1 MRFGVLGPVVVD
13 KPDGTGLGGPR
24 QRRLLAALLA
34 DRGRLVSTDRLA
46 EVVFAGEPTEAAA
59 ATLRTYVTR
68 LRRTL
73 GGHDATIETE
83 TPGYRLHI
91 GSSTV
96 DAELFEDAL
105 FRSRTLRSEGQVA
118 EALDA
123 VAGGLE
129 LWRGPAYAEFAD
141 EEWIAPEAIRLDGL
155 RVDAEETRLACL
167 LDLGRHDEVVPALTA
182 FAERHPLREPA
193 RLLLITALY
202 RAGRQADALRAADAY
217 RRALAD
223 VGLEPT
229 EEFERLEDRVVSQ
242 DPDLRLPPPSGR
254 HLRGY
259 RLIGPLGGD
268 DRVEIHTALQPGIE
282 RLVAI
287 TSYSAA
293 VADHPTF
300 IREFETRIREVARV
314 EHPGLVEILDFWREP
329 GSAHLVT
336 RLARGGSL
344 AELLEKGPLG
354 ADTVAPIILQAA
366 GALAEA
372 HTNGLWHGSLRPADI
387 LFDEDGSIRV
397 AGVGLSEI
405 VEAVTSSPDVLESS
419 GPAADQL
426 ALARIAQRAL
436 TGFDARDA
444 GTGLRVSGH
453 RPELLALDGVLA
465 RAAAPNHADRYGDI
479 TAFARSFADAIGA
492 DAPAPVSAS
501 RINPYK
507 GLRPFRETDSA
518 DFFGR
523 EAMVTELVTRIGKE
537 RFVTVVGG
545 SGSGKSSLVLAGVM
559 PRIRS
564 ARDGTA
570 PLVATMVPGPSPFDE
585 LTRGLRSVV
594 PLDRGA
600 GLDAAVDGV
609 YRTVAAALE
618 SETLILV
625 VDQLEELWTLVD
637 DPTERS
643 RFITGLM
650 DAVEDEGLGLHV
662 VATLRADFFD
672 RPLQHHRLGE
682 AVAAGSAGIAAMSP
696 AEIERAIVE
705 PAAAA
710 GVAVERA
717 VVAELVADV
726 VDQPSGL
733 PLLQFS
739 LTELFEA
746 CDGDTI
752 TIDDHTRL
760 GGVAGAISQR
770 AERLHR
776 DATET
781 ERRLIRMM
789 FLRLVTVGEGAP
801 DLRRRAGRSELL
813 SASPDPV
820 AMERLIDRFGAARL
834 LTFDRNP
841 HTREPTVEVA
851 HEALLRHWPRLRSW
865 VDEAGQDLTAR
876 VHLTSAAAGWEATG
890 RERGEL
896 YRGTRLAAVAH
907 WLDRTDLTD
916 AERDFL
922 HASLD
927 ARAEEEEEAQRQLE
941 LQVHANRRLRRSL
954 AAVGVVLVVA
964 LVAGFLAVSQRDRA
978 RTETA
983 RAEETLG
990 RQLATIASER
1000 VAVDR
1005 SLALLLAVEA
1015 SRLDSSD
1022 AIHRGLLD
1030 ALGGIG
1036 LPLTRTV
1043 IPTPANDYVALTV
1056 SADGETA
1063 VAKRAEG
1070 SIDVIDLRTRRV
1082 TVADL
1087 PGPASP
1093 FGGIDIS
1100 DDGSSVVVAGSDPD
1114 GTGAVIRRL
1123 PAGTEIGRIEGRGAG
1138 LHSAVFVPESDEII
1152 VADAAGVMTIHAA
1165 ESGREL
1171 RRIDTGRGLEIASLA
1186 ATRSTVYIVELSAP
1200 GAPGAAWVTA
1210 WDTVTGE
1217 RLAGPTRI
1225 DDDVVV
1231 QVAVAGDLVVT
1242 AGERMRAF
1250 DATTLE
1256 PLGEGFRG
1264 SSDGDLLFGLAV
1276 SPDGLVAA
1284 GSFNN
1289 LELWGG
1295 LGSPDGPTLLTSGGS
1310 AVGASFSPDGATL
1323 VTADPDGTIS
1333 TRRVGWVDDIGT
1345 PLEPAGPGLVTVS
1358 PEGDVVA
1365 VWGRGRGLQL
1375 FDRASLAHL
1384 GGVEGLGPEHSFL
1397 GVSFSP
1403 DGRRVATLTCPVDLA
1418 DEDCPAT
1425 IEIFD
1430 VATRRRVLGPAPAG
1444 PVWWLVGNVLA
1455 YTADGQALAVGSAAA
1470 EVRLFGA
1477 TTLRPVDPSPRMA
1490 EVVEAPGTRLIA
1502 VATGTRYGR
1511 SLVAAADD
1519 LGQVAIW
1526 DTTDTPQPIGAIR
1539 VPSSAVTF
1547 GSGGELYVGTIAGP
1561 VQAWDPLTL
1570 EPLGP
1575 TYRAS
1580 DGAWRIRLASGVLLV
1595 SMSVGGTE
1603 LFDLET
1609 ARPLSG
1615 NLPSWA
1621 ADVDIDGRR
1630 VFLGG
1635 IGFDLG
1641 GADVRALPLDIESLV
1656 AEACRHAGRNLTPEE
1671 WAGYMPA
1678 DVDHRATCPD
1688 WPLPE
1693 D

>member
-1 MRFGVLGPVVVD
+1 MVD
-13 KPDGTGLGGPR
+13 KPGGAGLGGPR

-34 DRGRLVSTDRLA
+34 DHGRLVSTDRLA
-46 EVVFAGEPTEAAA
+46 EVVFAGEPTDAAA

-91 GSSTV
+91 GSSTI

-105 FRSRTLRSEGQVA
+105 FRSRTLRTEGRVA

-123 VAGGLE
+123 VAGGLD

-155 RVDAEETRLACL
+155 RVDAEEIRLACL
-167 LDLGRHDEVVPALTA
+167 LDLGRHDEVVPALSA
-182 FAERHPLREPA
+182 FAERHPLREPV

-217 RRALAD
+217 RGALAD
-223 VGLEPT
+223 IGLEPT
-229 EEFERLEDRVVSQ
+229 EDLERLEDRVVSQ
-242 DPDLRLPPPSGR
+242 DPDLRLTPPSGR

-259 RLIGPLGGD
+259 RVIGRLGGD

-282 RLVAI
+282 RLVAV

-293 VADHPTF
+293 VADHPAF
-300 IREFETRIREVARV
+300 IREFETRVREVARV

-329 GSAHLVT
+329 GSGHLVT

-372 HTNGLWHGSLRPADI
+372 HTHGLWHGSLTPDDL

-397 AGVGLSEI
+397 AGVGISEI
-405 VEAVTSSPDVLESS
+405 VEAITSPPDVLESS

-426 ALARIAQRAL
+426 SLARITQHAL
-436 TGFDARDA
+436 TGFDAHQA

-465 RAAAPNHADRYGDI
+465 RAAAPNHADRYTDI

-492 DAPAPVSAS
+492 DTPAAVTAP

-507 GLRPFRETDSA
+507 GLRPFRETDSG

-523 EAMVTELVTRIGKE
+523 EAMVTELVTRIGTE

-545 SGSGKSSLVLAGVM
+545 SGSGKSSLVLAGVV
-559 PRIRS
+559 PRIR
-564 ARDGTA
+564 AVRHGIA

-585 LTRGLRSVV
+585 LTRALRSVV

-609 YRTVAAALE
+609 RRTVVAGLE
-618 SETLILV
+618 SDTLILV

-650 DAVEDEGLGLHV
+650 DAVEDERLGLHV

-672 RPLQHHRLGE
+672 RPLQHHRLGD
-682 AVAAGSAGIAAMSP
+682 AVAVGAVGVAAMSP

-717 VVAELVADV
+717 VVVELVADV

-739 LTELFEA
+739 LTELFAA

-752 TIDDHTRL
+752 TMADLERL

-776 DATET
+776 DATEA
-781 ERRLIRMM
+781 ERQLIKAML
-789 FLRLVTVGEGAP
+789 LRLVTVGEGAP
-801 DLRRRAGRSELL
+801 DLRRRAARSELL

-820 AMERLIDRFGAARL
+820 AMERVLDRFGAARL

-865 VDEAGQDLTAR
+865 VEEAGQDLTAR
-876 VHLTSAAAGWEATG
+876 AHLTSAAAGWEATG
-890 RERGEL
+890 REQGEL
-896 YRGTRLAAVAH
+896 YRGARLAAVAL

-922 HASLD
+922 HVSLE
-927 ARAEEEEEAQRQLE
+927 ARAEEEEAAQRQLE
-941 LQVHANRRLRRSL
+941 LQMDANRRLRRSL
-954 AAVGVVLVVA
+954 AAVGVVLIVA
-964 LVAGFLAVSQRDRA
+964 LVAGFLAVSQRNRA
-978 RTETA
+978 RTETV

-990 RQLATIASER
+990 RQLATMASER
-1000 VAVDR
+1000 VGVDR

-1015 SRLDSSD
+1015 SRLDASV
-1022 AIHRGLLD
+1022 AVHRGLLD
-1030 ALGGIG
+1030 ALGGTG
-1036 LPLTRTV
+1036 LPFTRTA
-1043 IPTPANDYVALTV
+1043 IPTPADDYVALAV
-1056 SADGETA
+1056 SADGQTA

-1070 SIDVIDLRTRRV
+1070 SIDVIDLGTRRV
-1082 TVADL
+1082 TVAGL

-1100 DDGSSVVVAGSDPD
+1100 DDGSLVLVAGSGPD
-1114 GTGAVIRRL
+1114 GAGAVIRRL
-1123 PAGTEIGRIEGRGAG
+1123 PDGAELGRIDGRAAG
-1138 LHSAVFVPESDEII
+1138 LHSAVFVPESDEVI
-1152 VADAAGVMTIHAA
+1152 VTDAAGIMTVHTA
-1165 ESGREL
+1165 ETGREL
-1171 RRIDTGRGLEIASLA
+1171 RRVDTGRGLEITTLA
-1186 ATRSTVYIVELSAP
+1186 ATSSTVYIVELSP
-1200 GAPGAAWVTA
+1200 GVPEASWVTA
-1210 WDTVTGE
+1210 WDILTGE
-1217 RLAGPTRI
+1217 RLAGPTPI
-1225 DDDVVV
+1225 GDGVVV
-1231 QVAVAGDLVVT
+1231 QVAVAGNVVVT
-1242 AGERMRAF
+1242 AGQRIRAF

-1256 PLGEGFRG
+1256 PLGEEFRG
-1264 SSDGDLLFGLAV
+1264 SSEGDLLFGLAV

-1295 LGSPDGPTLLTSGGS
+1295 LGSPDGPMLLTSGGS
-1310 AVGASFSPDGATL
+1310 AVGAAFSPDGATL
-1323 VTADPDGTIS
+1323 VTADPDGAIS

-1345 PLEPAGPGLVTVS
+1345 ALEPAGPGLVTVS
-1358 PEGDVVA
+1358 PAGDVLA

-1384 GGVEGLGPEHSFL
+1384 GGVEGLGPEDSFL

-1403 DGRRVATLTCPVDLA
+1403 DGGHVATLTCPADL
-1418 DEDCPAT
+1418 EEQDCPAM
-1425 IEIFD
+1425 IEVFD
-1430 VATRRRVLGPAPAG
+1430 AATRRRVLGPSPAG

-1455 YTADGQALAVGSAAA
+1455 YTADGASLAVGSAAA
-1470 EVRLFGA
+1470 EVRLFQA
-1477 TTLRPVDPSPRMA
+1477 TTLRQVDPPLLMD
-1490 EVVEAPGTRLIA
+1490 ELLDAPGRLLA
-1502 VATGTRYGR
+1502 VATGIRDGR
-1511 SLVAAADD
+1511 SVLAAVND

-1539 VPSSAVTF
+1539 IPSFAATF
-1547 GSGGELYVGTIAGP
+1547 GPGGELYVGTIAGP

-1570 EPLGP
+1570 EPLGA

-1580 DGAWRIRLASGVLLV
+1580 AGAWRIRVASGVLLV
-1595 SMSVGGTE
+1595 SANVGGTE

-1609 ARPLSG
+1609 TRPLSG
-1615 NLPSWA
+1615 TLPSWA
-1621 ADVDIDGRR
+1621 ADLDIDGRR

-1635 IGFDLG
+1635 IGFDQG
-1641 GADVRALPLDIESLV
+1641 GAEVRALPLDIESLV
-1656 AEACRHAGRNLTPEE
+1656 AEACHYAGRNLTPEE
-1671 WAGYMPA
+1671 WASYMPA

-1688 WPLPE
+1688 WPLPG
-1693 D
+1693 DGTPFFLGS